1 MRSSMIKKIVCLLG
15 LFLSPLA
22 VGSLLQSVEV
32 KHVSSS
38 GRSFVLSRGHLE
50 GFKEGLK
57 AQFLAITG
65 PMDAPQVQKIGYGN
79 LVKITPTE
87 SFWVLDE
94 MNHSHRTKAGD
105 KIRLIRQDLALQGLR
120 TQKVRQ
126 RKVILSEGQR
136 AEQVRVEREQGM
148 PDDLIFVESDQYE
161 SFELP
166 LEKKMNSA
174 VDLETTEYGTWSEKD
189 RPEFSN
195 EAMEE
200 LEVKFS
206 SDWSEVGEA
215 DEIRAEDESEVF
227 RTYVDS
233 FVDRI
238 NRQKVGLKSLYQK
251 NLDIAHRHEVKYTVD
266 KQNLYYQKL
275 NPEAKEISLEPH
287 ALQKIKRDG
296 PLWSADLDDQQ
307 LRGFMV
313 SSGLAEERQRQEL
326 AVSEGESHEII
337 FRANTS
343 LVKNTNPDDP
353 NFQNLSYGLSAT
365 YEYALQRI
373 APFMSSFTLDLEI
386 FTNLNFYEMGE
397 ELNGRFQD
405 SGFGGALNYYFYN
418 GPFTVDRLTLYGGLG
433 LKRSSATG
441 SSEFLTTKSSYNYQ
455 VLTLPSYHLGA
466 KYRFPMKESYKKEFK
481 VGYGLNA
488 LLSFERKELSVQ
500 EELEDPIFSSFSVND
515 TRLSLGMSFYF

>member
-1 MRSSMIKKIVCLLG
+1 MIKKIVCLIG
-15 LFLSPLA
+15 LFLSP
-22 VGSLLQSVEV
+22 VTMGSLLESVEV

-50 GFKEGLK
+50 GFREGLK
-57 AQFLAITG
+57 AQFLSVTG
-65 PMDAPQVQKIGYGN
+65 PLDAPQIQKIGYGD

-87 SFWVLDE
+87 SFWVLNE
-94 MNHSHRTKAGD
+94 MNHSHRTKAGE

-120 TQKVRQ
+120 TQIVRQ
-126 RKVILSEGQR
+126 RKVILSAGQR
-136 AEQVRVEREQGM
+136 AEQVRVERQQGM
-148 PDDLIFVESDQYE
+148 PDELIYGDSDQYE
-161 SFELP
+161 SIVLP
-166 LEKKMNSA
+166 LDKNNTSA
-174 VDLETTEYGTWSEKD
+174 VDLETTEYGNWSEKD
-189 RPEFSN
+189 RPEFNS

-200 LEVKFS
+200 LEVKFVS
-206 SDWSEVGEA
+206 EWSNVGDA
-215 DEIRAEDESEVF
+215 DEIREEDQREVF
-227 RTYVDS
+227 RSYVDS

-251 NLDIAHRHEVKYTVD
+251 NLDEVHHDEVQYVVD
-266 KQNLYYQKL
+266 KQNLYFQKL
-275 NPEAKEISLEPH
+275 NPEAKEVSLQPH

-313 SSGLAEERQRQEL
+313 SSGIAQERRRQEL
-326 AVSEGESHEII
+326 SVSEGESHEVI

-353 NFQNLSYGLSAT
+353 NFQNLSYGLSAS

-373 APFMSSFTLDLEI
+373 APVMSSFTLDLEI
-386 FTNLNFYEMGE
+386 FTSLNFYEMGE

-418 GPFTVDRLTLYGGLG
+418 GPFTVDRLTLYGGFG
-433 LKRSSATG
+433 LKRSSASG
-441 SSEFLTTKSSYNYQ
+441 SSEFLITKSSYNYQ
-455 VLTLPSYHLGA
+455 VLTLPSFHLGA

-500 EELEDPIFSSFSVND
+500 EELEDPIYSSFSVND
-515 TRLSLGMSFYF
+515 TRLSIGMSFYF